1 MKCVA
6 LFFQGTVAYV
16 AQQAWIQNATL
27 RDNVLFSQPYRD
39 DKYRKVLKACEL
51 ERDLEILA
59 AGDMTEIGEKV
70 RAEGSFVVGVLWGWD
85 GVEMKDVNHMSAV
98 YNVWYVKFYNFK
110 HACTPVWIR
119 ACMHLCVRM

>member
-1 MKCVA
+1 MHGA
-6 LFFQGTVAYV
+6 FFQGTVAYV

-70 RAEGSFVVGVLWGWD
+70 RAEESFPVGVL
-85 GVEMKDVNHMSAV
+85 
-98 YNVWYVKFYNFK
+98 
-110 HACTPVWIR
+110 
-119 ACMHLCVRM
+119 